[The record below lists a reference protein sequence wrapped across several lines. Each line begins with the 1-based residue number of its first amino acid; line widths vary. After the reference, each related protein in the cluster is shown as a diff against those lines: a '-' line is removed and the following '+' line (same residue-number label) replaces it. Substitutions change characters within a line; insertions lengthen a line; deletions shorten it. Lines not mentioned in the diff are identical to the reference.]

1 MKSLQPGS
9 ARGLPL
15 AWKSL
20 QPGSARGLPLAW
32 ESLQP
37 GSARG
42 LPLAWE
48 SLQPGSARGL
58 PLAWNAR
65 ASAVLA
71 ALVLAGCGGDRPWF
85 VEEAG
90 ERGIDFRHES
100 GFDGTPMLPDI
111 VGGGAALVDVDGD
124 GDLDAYLVQ
133 SGRLPARGEQPAPG
147 NRLYLNRGDG
157 TFAEA
162 TDIGDGADAGY
173 GMGVAAGDYDNDGD
187 VDLYV
192 TNTGPNALLRN
203 DGDGRFVNVAPS
215 ARVADPGWGSAAA
228 FLDLDADGDLDLFVV
243 NYINW
248 SPALERDCYYR
259 GAPTYCAPTTYAAP
273 APDKLFRNNG
283 DGTFTDVSVEAGLAA
298 AYGNGLGIVGADFDR
313 DGRLDVF
320 VANDRNVNQLW
331 MNQGGLRFRDLAA
344 DWGSAV
350 DEHGVA
356 KAGMGVAA
364 ADVDDDGDSDLL
376 VVNFEGETDS
386 FFRNEGAWFS
396 DQTAAVGLG
405 AISGRHTR
413 FGVALS
419 DFDNDGVLDLYE
431 ANGKVDGDPSA
442 VPDPFA
448 EPNVLYRGQAHGAY
462 RLEAMGSGVAEPLVH
477 TSRGVAIGD
486 VDDDGGP
493 RHARGQ
499 SRRSHVPVDESCGA
513 RQLGALPGADPST
526 GARRARRDGVGERRG
541 PARASRRAAGGQLL
555 RVQRPARPLRSRR
568 PCGGHGRRRTLL
580 RWRRAGVWR
589 LLGRQD
595 MGTAQASVTGCRAQ
609 LCCLRRVGFAPRGER
624 LRVRFVD
631 ASGESGIDFTHLS
644 GIVGELWTLEIIG
657 AGVGVLDYD
666 GDGRMDVWL
675 VQGGPIVRARDQRRA
690 AERPVV
696 SERGRSR
703 RTRLSRMLPRRR
715 A

>member
-1 MKSLQPGS
+1 MKSP
-9 ARGLPL
+9 
-15 AWKSL
+15 
-20 QPGSARGLPLAW
+20 
-32 ESLQP
+32 
-37 GSARG
+37 
-42 LPLAWE
+42 
-48 SLQPGSARGL
+48 QPGSARGL

-65 ASAVLA
+65 AIAVLA
-71 ALVLAGCGGDRPWF
+71 ALVLAGCGGDGPWF
-85 VEEAG
+85 VEEAH
-90 ERGIDFRHES
+90 ERGIDFQHQS

-133 SGRLPARGEQPAPG
+133 SGRLPARGEQAAPG

-203 DGDGRFVNVAPS
+203 DGDARFVNVAPS
-215 ARVADPGWGSAAA
+215 AGVADPGWGSAAA

-248 SPALERDCYYR
+248 SPAVERDCYYR

-283 DGTFTDVSVEAGLAA
+283 DGTFTDVSVDAGLAE

-313 DGRLDVF
+313 DGRIDVF

-405 AISGRHTR
+405 AVSGRHTR

-448 EPNVLYRGQAHGAY
+448 EPNVLYRGQADDAY

-486 VDDDGGP
+486 VDDDGGLDLLVVNRDGP
-493 RHARGQ
+493 TYLLMNRAARGNWVRFRVLTPTGRDAHGATV
-499 SRRSHVPVDESCGA
+499 SASVGGRRVHRDVQPAASYFASNDPRVHFG
-513 RQLGALPGADPST
+513 LGDHAKVTDVAVRFPGGVEQAFGDFAD
-526 GARRARRDGVGERRG
+526 GETWE
-541 PARASRRAAGGQLL
+541 L
-555 RVQRPARPLRSRR
+555 RQRP
-568 PCGGHGRRRTLL
+568 
-580 RWRRAGVWR
+580 
-589 LLGRQD
+589 
-595 MGTAQASVTGCRAQ
+595 
-609 LCCLRRVGFAPRGER
+609 
-624 LRVRFVD
+624 
-631 ASGESGIDFTHLS
+631 
-644 GIVGELWTLEIIG
+644 
-657 AGVGVLDYD
+657 
-666 GDGRMDVWL
+666 
-675 VQGGPIVRARDQRRA
+675 
-690 AERPVV
+690 
-696 SERGRSR
+696 
-703 RTRLSRMLPRRR
+703 
-715 A
+715 